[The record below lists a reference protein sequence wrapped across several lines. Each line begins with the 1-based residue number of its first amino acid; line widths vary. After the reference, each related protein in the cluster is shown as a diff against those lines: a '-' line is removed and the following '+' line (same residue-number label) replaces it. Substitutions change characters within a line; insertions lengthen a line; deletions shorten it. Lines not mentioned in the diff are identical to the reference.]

1 MSWRWESGVKVHYFC
16 WVTILLEGKTWRHVW
31 LTQNILLKIPLC
43 FLQKRFKISVII
55 NRKKPTVLKYPDDA
69 IIFLFFSIS
78 SVKSARKQDG
88 KIVVFSV
95 RNRNRCTESLSY
107 FRFRTL
113 NFSVPVLILH
123 HDYQLLYSWNV
134 FLFSSVSVSCWQ
146 FARRWVRHGRL
157 TVFV

>member
-1 MSWRWESGVKVHYFC
+1 MDYIGVFG
-16 WVTILLEGKTWRHVW
+16 TFGRKT
-31 LTQNILLKIPLC
+31 LAIM
-43 FLQKRFKISVII
+43 VICIGDGIRDSLI

-123 HDYQLLYSWNV
+123 HDYQLLYS
-134 FLFSSVSVSCWQ
+134 
-146 FARRWVRHGRL
+146 
-157 TVFV
+157 

>member
-1 MSWRWESGVKVHYFC
+1 MTPLNVFM
-16 WVTILLEGKTWRHVW
+16 ILQVGSSPSLLVVADNVLEMRIRCKGT
-31 LTQNILLKIPLC
+31 LFLLSNNFVGRKNMNTCMTNAKYSVAHTTL
-43 FLQKRFKISVII
+43 FFYKKRFKISVII
-55 NRKKPTVLKYPDDA
+55 HRKKPTVLKYSDDA

-123 HDYQLLYSWNV
+123 HDYQLLYS
-134 FLFSSVSVSCWQ
+134 
-146 FARRWVRHGRL
+146 
-157 TVFV
+157 